1 MGIFCMPNV
10 GKIVTTRCV
19 FSAGKCAKMRWRP
32 GLRPGPRWGS
42 LQRFPDPLAGLRGPT
57 SKGRGSERRGGERGK
72 GGEGTGGKGEGMGG
86 KCPPSEILKTPLSV
100 AVSFHF

>member
-1 MGIFCMPNV
+1 MFSQPENAQKCV
-10 GKIVTTRCV
+10 GGPY
-19 FSAGKCAKMRWRP
+19 SAP
-32 GLRPGPRWGS
+32 
-42 LQRFPDPLAGLRGPT
+42 PDPLAGLRGPT